1 MEIMASFK
9 SRTQG
14 AFGSWRTLLEEV
26 IALQMRGIHVEAG
39 GKRSLAALERL
50 ISEVAP
56 ALGLNWVVAEIN
68 YHFQYKSHPEVAAPE
83 AIDAED
89 ARRLAARARD
99 SGVHLTPML
108 NCLGHQ
114 SWGPRIA
121 ALLRAHPEF
130 NEAPDLDPSA
140 QDFYCTSWC
149 PHHPDV
155 NPLIFDLF
163 DELLDAF
170 QPRAF
175 HVGMDEVF
183 IIGHCSRCQGA
194 PPAELFAEAVCDY
207 HEHLVRR
214 RGVEMHMWGDRLLPR
229 SLGFSH
235 WDSSENGTE
244 GAVDLIPKDIVICD
258 WHYHLM
264 EKYLS
269 VAYFLDKGFRVWPSG
284 WKEPAAIRR
293 LIEVS
298 RRTADPRMVGYLAT
312 TWCGA
317 SHLVAAF
324 DSPEAE
330 FQTPWIPDVVSGVK
344 IGAALAQD

>member
-1 MEIMASFK
+1 VENHP
-9 SRTQG
+9 
-14 AFGSWRTLLEEV
+14 EEV
-26 IALQMRGIHVEAG
+26 IEVQMRGIHVEAR
-39 GKRSLAALERL
+39 GKRSIAGLERL

-56 ALGLNWVVAEIN
+56 ALGLNWVVAEIS
-68 YHFQYKSHPEVAAPE
+68 YHFQYESHPEVSEPE
-83 AIDAED
+83 AMDAGD
-89 ARRLAARARD
+89 ARRLAALARD
-99 SGVHLTPML
+99 SGVNLVPML

-114 SWGPRIA
+114 SWGPRIG

-130 NEAPDLDPSA
+130 NEAPDLDPSSPG
-140 QDFYCTSWC
+140 FYSASWC

-170 QPRAF
+170 QPKAF

-194 PPAELFAEAVCDY
+194 PPAELFAEAVSDY
-207 HEHLVRR
+207 HGHLVGR
-214 RGVEMHMWGDRLLPR
+214 RGVEMQMWGDRLLPR
-229 SLGFSH
+229 GLGFAH
-235 WDSSENGTE
+235 WDSSENNTE
-244 GAVDLIPKDIVICD
+244 DAADLIPKDIVICD
-258 WHYHLM
+258 WHYHLT
-264 EKYLS
+264 EDYPS
-269 VAYFLDKGFRVWPSG
+269 VGYFLDKGFRVLSSG

-298 RRTADPRMVGYLAT
+298 RRAGDPRMVGYLAT
-312 TWCGA
+312 TWCGV
-317 SHLVAAF
+317 SDLVAAF

-344 IGAALAQD
+344 LGAALAQD